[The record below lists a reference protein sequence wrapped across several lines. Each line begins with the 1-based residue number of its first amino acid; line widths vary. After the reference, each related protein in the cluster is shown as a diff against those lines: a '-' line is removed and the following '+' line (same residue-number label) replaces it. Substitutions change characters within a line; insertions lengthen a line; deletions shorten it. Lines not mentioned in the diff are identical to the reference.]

1 MALSIVVLAAGQ
13 GTRMKSDLP
22 KVLQPLAGRPLLAH
36 VLERCQELDADAVHV
51 VYGHGAERVRQVFD
65 DSQVTWV
72 LQEEQLGTGHAVL
85 QAIPHIPQDHDV
97 LVLCADVPLIRT
109 ATLKD
114 LLGRLEKAP
123 LALLTVEM
131 ADPAGYGRIIRAEDG
146 AVEAIVE
153 HRDANEYQRRVR
165 EINTG
170 LLAARAEHL
179 RAWLGDLKA
188 DNQQREYYLT
198 DIVAMAVA
206 EKLAVAAVASDDE
219 DEVLGINDKLHLA
232 RAEAIYRRRQAEQ
245 LMRAGVTLADPARVD
260 VRGTL
265 ECGRDVFIDVNAV
278 FEGRVVLGDRVKIGP
293 NAWLKD
299 VELGD
304 DCEVLS
310 NVVME
315 QLRAGRACT
324 LGPFARLRPGV
335 ELDDQAKVGNFV
347 EIKKSRIG
355 KGSKV
360 NHLTYVGDARV
371 GEHVNVGAGTVTCNY
386 DGVNKHETVIG
397 DGVFVGSGVLLVAP
411 VEIGA
416 GAVLGAGSVITK
428 SAPAD
433 KLTVA
438 RARQVV
444 IPGWK
449 RPEKKTVK

>member
-22 KVLQPLAGRPLLAH
+22 KVLQPLAGRPMLAH
-36 VLERCQELDADAVHV
+36 VLERCRELDADTVHV
-51 VYGHGAERVRQVFD
+51 VYGHGAERVRQAFS
-65 DSQVTWV
+65 DSQVNWV
-72 LQEEQLGTGHAVL
+72 LQAEQLGTGHAVQ
-85 QAIPHIPQDHDV
+85 QAMPHIPKDHDV
-97 LVLCADVPLIRT
+97 LVLCADVPLIKT
-109 ATLKD
+109 STLRG
-114 LLGRLEKAP
+114 LLAALAQAP

-131 ADPAGYGRIIRAEDG
+131 ADPAGYGRILRGKDG
-146 AVEAIVE
+146 VVEAIVE
-153 HRDANEYQRRVR
+153 HRDASEEQRRLR

-170 LLAARAEHL
+170 LLAARAEQL
-179 RAWLGDLKA
+179 NGWLAGLKA
-188 DNQQREYYLT
+188 DNDQQEYYLT
-198 DIVAMAVA
+198 DIVAMAVD
-206 EKLAVAAVASDDE
+206 EGVTVAAVSCSHE
-219 DEVLGINDKLHLA
+219 SEVMGINDKLQLA
-232 RAEAIYRRRQAEQ
+232 QAEAIYRRRQAEI
-245 LMRAGVTLADPARVD
+245 LMHAGVTLADPARVD

-278 FEGRVVLGDRVKIGP
+278 FEGKVVLGNRVKIGP
-293 NAWLKD
+293 NAWLRD

-304 DCEVLS
+304 DCEVLP

-315 QLRAGRACT
+315 QLKAGSACI

-335 ELDDQAKVGNFV
+335 ELDDQVKVGNFV
-347 EIKKSRIG
+347 EIKKSRVG

-360 NHLTYVGDARV
+360 NHLTYVGDTRI

-438 RARQVV
+438 RARQSV

-449 RPEKKTVK
+449 RPEKKAGK

>member
-22 KVLQPLAGRPLLAH
+22 KVLQPLAGRPMLAH
-36 VLERCQELDADAVHV
+36 VLERCRELDADTVHV
-51 VYGHGAERVRQVFD
+51 VYGHGAERVRQAFS
-65 DSQVTWV
+65 DSQVNWV
-72 LQEEQLGTGHAVL
+72 LQAEQLGTGHAVQ
-85 QAIPHIPQDHDV
+85 QAMPHIPKDHDV
-97 LVLCADVPLIRT
+97 LVLCADVPLIKT
-109 ATLKD
+109 STLRG
-114 LLGRLEKAP
+114 LLAAVAQAP

-131 ADPAGYGRIIRAEDG
+131 ADPAGYGRILRGKDG
-146 AVEAIVE
+146 VVEAIVE
-153 HRDANEYQRRVR
+153 HRDASEDQRRLR

-170 LLAARAEHL
+170 LLAARAEQL
-179 RAWLGDLKA
+179 NGWLAGLKA
-188 DNQQREYYLT
+188 DNDQQEYYLT
-198 DIVAMAVA
+198 DIVAMAVD
-206 EKLAVAAVASDDE
+206 EGVTVAAVSCSQE
-219 DEVLGINDKLHLA
+219 SEVMGINDKLQLA
-232 RAEAIYRRRQAEQ
+232 QAEAIYRRRQAEI
-245 LMRAGVTLADPARVD
+245 LMHAGVTLADPARVD

-278 FEGRVVLGDRVKIGP
+278 FEGKVVLGNRVKIGP
-293 NAWLKD
+293 NAWLRD

-304 DCEVLS
+304 DCEVLP

-315 QLRAGRACT
+315 QLKAGSACI

-335 ELDDQAKVGNFV
+335 ELDDQVKVGNFV
-347 EIKKSRIG
+347 EIKKSRVG

-360 NHLTYVGDARV
+360 NHLTYVGDTRI

-438 RARQVV
+438 RARQSV

-449 RPEKKTVK
+449 RPEKKAGK

>member
-36 VLERCQELDADAVHV
+36 VLERCRELEADTVHV
-51 VYGHGAERVRQVFD
+51 VYGHGAEQVRRVFG
-65 DSQVTWV
+65 DSQVNWV
-72 LQEEQLGTGHAVL
+72 LQAEQLGTGHAVQ
-85 QAIPHIPQDHDV
+85 QAMPHIPADHDV
-97 LVLCADVPLIRT
+97 LVLCADVPLIKT
-109 ATLKD
+109 STLQG
-114 LLGRLEKAP
+114 LLAGLEQAP

-131 ADPAGYGRIIRAEDG
+131 ADPSGYGRIVRGEDG
-146 AVEAIVE
+146 KVLAIVE
-153 HRDANEYQRRVR
+153 HRDATERQRRVR

-170 LLAARAEHL
+170 LLAARAGKL
-179 RAWLGDLKA
+179 AGWLDGLKA
-188 DNQQREYYLT
+188 DNDQQEYYLT

-206 EKLAVAAVASDDE
+206 EEVAVTAVSGGNE
-219 DEVLGINDKLHLA
+219 TEVMGINDKLQLA
-232 RAEAIYRRRQAEQ
+232 QAEAVYRRRQAEV
-245 LMRAGVTLADPARVD
+245 LMHAGVTLADPTRLD

-278 FEGRVVLGDRVKIGP
+278 FEGRVVLGNRVKIGP

-304 DCEVLS
+304 DCEVLP

-315 QLRAGRACT
+315 QLKAGSACI

-335 ELDDQAKVGNFV
+335 ELADQVKVGNFV

-360 NHLTYVGDARV
+360 NHLTYVGDTRI
-371 GEHVNVGAGTVTCNY
+371 GEHANVGAGTVTCNY

-438 RARQVV
+438 RARQTV

-449 RPEKKTVK
+449 RPEKKTGK